1 VPLAALVCALVLGA
15 AGARAETFPAVP
27 DLIGK
32 PRLYVADGTQPLLY
46 VARANHLG
54 VLEVMAANPGVDPWV
69 PGEGTAVVLPTAHLL
84 PDAPRQGIVINL
96 AELRLYFFPP
106 DGAAPMSFPI
116 GIGREGVTTPLG
128 ETRIVRKKVDPTWR
142 PTESTLADAP
152 QLPSAV
158 GPGPANPLGNRAL
171 YLGWPTYAV
180 HGTNKPWG
188 VGRRVSRGCIR
199 LYPEDIETLYDLV
212 PVDTPVT
219 VVDQQVKL
227 GWLDGELY
235 LEVHPSLTQ
244 LDELEST
251 GRFDA
256 GLDADATPLI
266 LDVAGTDAGRLDWGV
281 IRATLG
287 QQRGIPVR
295 ITR

>member
-1 VPLAALVCALVLGA
+1 
-15 AGARAETFPAVP
+15 
-27 DLIGK
+27 
-32 PRLYVADGTQPLLY
+32 
-46 VARANHLG
+46 
-54 VLEVMAANPGVDPWV
+54 
-69 PGEGTAVVLPTAHLL
+69 
-84 PDAPRQGIVINL
+84 VINL

-106 DGAAPMSFPI
+106 DGAAPISFPI
-116 GIGREGVTTPLG
+116 GVGRDGFTTPLG
-128 ETRIVRKKVDPTWR
+128 ETTIVRKKVDPTWY

-152 QLPSAV
+152 HLPSSV
-158 GPGPANPLGNRAL
+158 GPGPDNPLGDRAL

-199 LYPEDIETLYDLV
+199 LYPEDIETLYELAAV
-212 PVDTPVT
+212 GTPVT

-227 GWLDGELY
+227 GWLDGALY
-235 LEVHPSLTQ
+235 LEVHPSLAQ
-244 LDELEST
+244 LDELEAT
-251 GRFDA
+251 GQFQT
-256 GLDADATPLI
+256 GLEADATPLI
-266 LDVAGTDAGRLDWGV
+266 LDVAGTDAARLDWGV